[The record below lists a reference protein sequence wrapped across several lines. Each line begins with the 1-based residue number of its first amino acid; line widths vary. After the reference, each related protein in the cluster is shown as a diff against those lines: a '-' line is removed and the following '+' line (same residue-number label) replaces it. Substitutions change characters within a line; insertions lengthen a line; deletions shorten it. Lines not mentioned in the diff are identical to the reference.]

1 MSRKIS
7 LTEIEKK
14 TYLTYHRDG
23 LADIFLGACLL
34 SWGLIARTPGIS
46 GMTAI
51 TPLIFF
57 FLWKPIR
64 NWVTVPRLG
73 LVLPSE
79 RENKRKMSRTRM
91 MIYVFTATAIL
102 GLIAFLAFTGDQT
115 WWKELLKRSSLLL
128 FGVTIS
134 SVVAIVAY
142 LWSIKRLYAY
152 AVLILVTFGINY
164 PMGDFRF
171 IEFIISGSVILII
184 GVVLLITFLNKYKRL
199 VIEEK

>member
-1 MSRKIS
+1 MSPKIS
-7 LTEIEKK
+7 LTEIEKR

-46 GMTAI
+46 GLSAI
-51 TPLIFF
+51 APLIFF

-64 NWVTVPRLG
+64 NWVIVPRLG

-79 RENKRKMSRTRM
+79 KEIKRDMSRTRT

-102 GLIAFLAFTGDQT
+102 AIITFLAFTGDQT
-115 WWKELLKRSSLLL
+115 WWKDLLKKSSLLL
-128 FGVTIS
+128 FGIAIS
-134 SVVAIVAY
+134 AVVATVAY

-152 AVLILVTFGINY
+152 AVFILASFGINY
-164 PMGDFRF
+164 PMGDIPF
-171 IEFIISGSVILII
+171 IEFIISGSVILVI
-184 GVVLLITFLNKYKRL
+184 GIVLLITFLNKYKRP
-199 VIEEK
+199 VIE